1 MKPGFVVP
9 VREKFAFG
17 LGDMANNLSYTALQF
32 YFVFF
37 LLNVAGLSAAAAGAI
52 FFIARSVNA
61 LADFTMGIVSDRTH
75 SRFGRRRVFLLA
87 GAVPLG
93 IVFALLWQLPS
104 LSGAALVLYYL
115 LVAVVFNAVF
125 SFVSIPYNAL
135 MPELTQSYDERTQ
148 LSGYRMALA
157 FVGNLLAAA
166 GVALI
171 VDSFFG
177 GSAEYPTSYPIMG
190 VLFGAVTAALV
201 LIAFAGTR
209 ERVKGEAASS
219 GSLVAAL
226 RSLWQVREMRLA
238 LGLFI
243 ANQVAADIFM
253 TVVIFYIKDVMNV
266 SADLTFVIMAIP
278 LVVAVAAAPLWVV
291 IGERMG
297 KRRAYLVAGSYF
309 LVPLL
314 ALLVMP
320 AGELWLLVVVAVA
333 AGVGMSATQVL
344 PWSILPDIVEVDEFQ
359 NGVRREGMFFGTTL
373 FLYKVCS
380 AVVVGGATT
389 MLGVFGYV
397 ESGATGT
404 QPDSALL
411 AVRLLLGIGPAAF
424 MVVAMLFARAL
435 PLSRERFEEI
445 KRLIAERKAAPA
457 AEVSA
462 EAVEAAAG

>member
-9 VREKFAFG
+9 VREKIAFG
-17 LGDMANNLSYTALQF
+17 LGDTANNLSYTALQF

-37 LLNVAGLSAAAAGAI
+37 LVSVAGLPAAAAGAI
-52 FFIARSVNA
+52 FFVARSLNA
-61 LADFTMGIVSDRTH
+61 VADFSMGVVSDRTR
-75 SRFGRRRVFLLA
+75 SRFGRRRVFLLV

-93 IVFALLWQLPS
+93 IAFALLWQIPG
-104 LSGAALVLYYL
+104 LSGASLVAYYL
-115 LVAVVFNAVF
+115 LVAVVFNIVF

-148 LSGYRMALA
+148 VSGYRMALA

-171 VDSFFG
+171 VDSIFG
-177 GSAEYPTSYPIMG
+177 GSAEYPSSYPVMG
-190 VLFGAVTAALV
+190 VAFGVATTVLV
-201 LIAFAGTR
+201 LVAFAGTR
-209 ERVKGEAASS
+209 ERVAGDPASP
-219 GSLVAAL
+219 GSLVAAI

-253 TVVIFYIKDVMNV
+253 TVVIFYIKDVMSV
-266 SADLTFVIMAIP
+266 DPDITFVIMAIP
-278 LVVAVAAAPLWVV
+278 LVVAVASAPLWVV
-291 IGERMG
+291 VGERAG
-297 KRRAYLVAGSYF
+297 KRRAYLIAGCYF

-314 ALLVMP
+314 ALLVAP
-320 AGELWLLVVVAVA
+320 AGNLPLLVVIAVA

-344 PWSILPDIVEVDEFQ
+344 PWSILPDVVEVDEYQ

-380 AVVVGGATT
+380 AVVIGSATAA
-389 MLGVFGYV
+389 LGVFGYV
-397 ESGATGT
+397 EGGATAA

-411 AVRLLLGIGPAAF
+411 AVRLLLGLGPAAF
-424 MVVAMLFARAL
+424 MVIAMLFARRL
-435 PLSRERFEEI
+435 PLSRERFDEI
-445 KRLIAERKAAPA
+445 KRLIAERKAAGA
-457 AEVSA
+457 APSV
-462 EAVEAAAG
+462 